1 MTAMNEGGD
10 GELRRGWAVILAAMA
25 GVGFGAMGLPFYT
38 MGLFVKPLTT
48 EFGWSRGEVSAA
60 NLCLQG
66 GLIVAAPLAGLLT
79 DRAGVRKVGIT
90 SMIALALALAAL
102 TAITSNVLTLYAGW
116 IVLALVGGGTTP
128 TVWTRAV
135 NSWFSRRRGL
145 ALGLSLAGTGLA
157 AVAGPILI
165 GQLIADHGWRAGY
178 LGMAA
183 ATLLLPLP
191 IVFLFLREKP
201 AAEAADGAALAP
213 RAGMSLGQAAR
224 TARFWQTGAAFFLV
238 AGAIAAVII
247 HMVPMLI
254 DRGAEPAAAARMM
267 ANLGLAII
275 VGRICVGLLVDRFH
289 APYVGLAF
297 LLLPALACLL
307 LIQGYAL
314 APILLV
320 GLAAGAEV
328 DLLAYLTSR
337 YYGLRAYGQIYGWQL
352 AFFSL
357 GAGIGPIVMGA
368 AQDRAGSYDPALY
381 ACAAAMVVGALLLG
395 TLGRF
400 PQAEPAD

>member
-1 MTAMNEGGD
+1 MTATSGDSD
-10 GELRRGWAVILAAMA
+10 GEMRRGWTVILAAMA

-66 GLIVAAPLAGLLT
+66 GLIVAAPLIGLLT

-102 TAITSNVLTLYAGW
+102 TAITQNVLTLYAGW
-116 IVLALVGGGTTP
+116 IALALVGSGTSP

-135 NSWFSRRRGL
+135 NSWFARQRGL
-145 ALGLSLAGTGLA
+145 ALGLTLAGTGLA
-157 AVAGPILI
+157 AVAGPIVI
-165 GQLIADHGWRAGY
+165 GQVIADHGWRAGY
-178 LGMAA
+178 LAMAA
-183 ATLLLPLP
+183 ATLVLPLP
-191 IVFLFLREKP
+191 LVFLFLREQAAP
-201 AAEAADGAALAP
+201 ALTPGSAPAIQPGMSLAEAA
-213 RAGMSLGQAAR
+213 R
-224 TARFWQTGAAFFLV
+224 TLRFWQTGVSFFLL
-238 AGAIAAVII
+238 AGSIAAVII
-247 HMVPMLI
+247 HLVPMLI
-254 DRGAEPAAAARMM
+254 DRGAEPAAAGRMM

-297 LLLPALACLL
+297 LLLPAVACLL
-307 LIQGYAL
+307 LIQGHDIL
-314 APILLV
+314 PILLV

-328 DLLAYLTSR
+328 DLLAYLTAR

-357 GAGIGPIVMGA
+357 GAGVGPIVVGA
-368 AQDRAGSYDPALY
+368 MQDRAGSYDPALY
-381 ACAAAMVVGALLLG
+381 GCAAAMVVGAVLLG

-400 PQAEPAD
+400 PQEHAPA